1 MTPHRE
7 VQREMPQREGGR
19 GKPVGADCGSSWLE
33 KVLEPSGRGSVWRQ
47 RLRQW
52 GQGVELEGK
61 GGSRWGVDSGP
72 GRVRSGPGGC
82 AVGRLPTP
90 ARTRPADSRNPV
102 QDPGDRIPLP
112 QMVAMRADPPPSR
125 ARGRDPPAKL
135 PGNSLKTKRR
145 PHCGKLAMS
154 PKAEKVN

>member
-61 GGSRWGVDSGP
+61 GGS
-72 GRVRSGPGGC
+72 
-82 AVGRLPTP
+82 
-90 ARTRPADSRNPV
+90 
-102 QDPGDRIPLP
+102 
-112 QMVAMRADPPPSR
+112 
-125 ARGRDPPAKL
+125 
-135 PGNSLKTKRR
+135 
-145 PHCGKLAMS
+145 
-154 PKAEKVN
+154 